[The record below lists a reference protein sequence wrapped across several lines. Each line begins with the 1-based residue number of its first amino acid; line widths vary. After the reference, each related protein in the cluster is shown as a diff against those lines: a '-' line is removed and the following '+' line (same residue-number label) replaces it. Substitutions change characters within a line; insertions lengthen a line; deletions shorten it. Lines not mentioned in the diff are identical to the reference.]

1 MLNRLTF
8 ASLLLLPLLAT
19 AAPAPDREPARPR
32 QPTPTPTCSATG
44 TALVVLD
51 ELDRTTSIYRDGSW
65 TRDLHPNGKLATSP
79 SAHEQRC
86 LGKDVAAKVQ
96 ADIKAAPWTISHP
109 IHCMA
114 MTSARTIVK
123 INGKVVFT
131 ERMCNSEALDDK
143 SARLLLEIER
153 LMDATP

>member
-1 MLNRLTF
+1 MMNRLTL
-8 ASLLLLPLLAT
+8 ASLLLLPLASAI
-19 AAPAPDREPARPR
+19 AAPAATERRVPPP
-32 QPTPTPTCSATG
+32 QPTCSPSGVA
-44 TALVVLD
+44 VVELD

-79 SAHEQRC
+79 GAHEQRC
-86 LGKDVAAKVQ
+86 LGKDVITKVL

-114 MTSARTIVK
+114 MSTARTIVK
-123 INGKVVFT
+123 INGKIVFT
-131 ERMCNSEALDDK
+131 ERMCNPEALDDK

-153 LMDATP
+153 LMDAKP